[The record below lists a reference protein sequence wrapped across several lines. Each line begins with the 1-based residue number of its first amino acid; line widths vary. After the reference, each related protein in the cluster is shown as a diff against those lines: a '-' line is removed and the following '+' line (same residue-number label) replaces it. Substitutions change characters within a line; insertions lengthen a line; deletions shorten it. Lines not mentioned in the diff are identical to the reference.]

1 MGKIMNNLQ
10 KTIIERYTEKKFNDR
25 NFTYRNYLDLRRK
38 LTAKNVKDTERQS
51 KVQEKIIEIE
61 NRPKT
66 RLMTPLDTENI
77 LTTSVCGGMML
88 GAGASIMMGEPDC
101 FPLATGAIMG
111 TLGGGLASIANM
123 FAYQD
128 KPLTNAI
135 NRTIVKAKT
144 RKVKK
149 IEDRKELRNYTLYCF
164 RQQER
169 DNTPTYEDFLNAV
182 KNSEEDFTK

>member
-66 RLMTPLDTENI
+66 RLMTPLDAENI
-77 LTTSVCGGMML
+77 LTTSVCGGLML
-88 GAGASIMMGEPDC
+88 GATTSIMMGEPEC
-101 FPLATGAIMG
+101 FPLATGAVMG

-144 RKVKK
+144 RKVKR

-164 RQQER
+164 RQQEN
-169 DNTPTYEDFLNAV
+169 DNKPDYEDFMRAV
-182 KNSEEDFTK
+182 KENGEELSL

>member
-1 MGKIMNNLQ
+1 MNNLQ

-66 RLMTPLDTENI
+66 RLMTPLDAENI
-77 LTTSVCGGMML
+77 LTTSVCGGLML
-88 GAGASIMMGEPDC
+88 GATTSIMMGEPEY
-101 FPLATGAIMG
+101 FPLATGAVMG

-144 RKVKK
+144 RKVKR